1 MSAYY
6 NEIDAYAAQWLRN
19 LIAAGLIAPG
29 DVDERDIRDVGPDE
43 LRGYTQCHFF
53 AGIGVWSLALRN
65 AGWPDDRQV
74 WTGSCPCQPFSAAG
88 RRAGTADERHLW
100 PRWFHLIGECRP
112 SAVFGEQV
120 ASKDGLGWFDLV
132 SADLEG
138 SAYAVG
144 ASDLCAAGVGAPH
157 IRQRLWFCAY
167 DLRPAASGLQ
177 HASGDGRQQRWSEPG
192 GWGSTGGC
200 GIGQLADT
208 DDEGLE
214 GWIEPGRE
222 RAAERA
228 SGAGVVVERLADADG
243 RHASAERQQRGGE
256 QRQHSEDGGAVE
268 RVVHARGGRERGNAR
283 SCAEGDRQATCR
295 RDLGADG
302 SVPSCNR
309 HSSPTNGFWRD
320 ADWLF
325 CRDGKWRPVEPGTFP
340 LVDGSA
346 FNVGSGSTFQGK
358 SRQGMLR
365 GYGNAIVERVAR
377 TFIEAR
383 LDLDSVDAGSLD
395 DILG

>member
-1 MSAYY
+1 MTPRAYY

-65 AGWPDDRQV
+65 AGWPDDRPV

-88 RRAGTADERHLW
+88 RRGGTADERHLW
-100 PRWFHLIGECRP
+100 PHWNHLIAECGP
-112 SAVFGEQV
+112 PAIFGEQV

-167 DLRPAASGLQ
+167 DLRPAASGLAHSYGQ
-177 HASGDGRQQRWSEPG
+177 HVRRGF
-192 GWGSTGGC
+192 
-200 GIGQLADT
+200 
-208 DDEGLE
+208 
-214 GWIEPGRE
+214 
-222 RAAERA
+222 
-228 SGAGVVVERLADADG
+228 GAGVGEEAAPETKAREWQRGGANRRLGSPYGGLADADG
-243 RHASAERQQRGGE
+243 RHTGAEREQPGGQHGQQPQDGRVVGLADASADRPQRRLRGRQDQERE
-256 QRQHSEDGGAVE
+256 AV
-268 RVVHARGGRERGNAR
+268 N
-283 SCAEGDRQATCR
+283 RQAGCDSATDR
-295 RDLGADG
+295 SRTAHGGWD
-302 SVPSCNR
+302 V
-309 HSSPTNGFWRD
+309 

-325 CRDGKWRPVEPGTFP
+325 CRDGKWRPVESGTFP
-340 LVDGSA
+340 LAHGATSR
-346 FNVGSGSTFQGK
+346 VG
-358 SRQGMLR
+358 RLR
-365 GYGNAIVERVAR
+365 AYGNAIVPQVAAA
-377 TFIEAR
+377 FIEAAEEARIDAERVR
-383 LDLDSVDAGSLD
+383 LSGVFG
-395 DILG
+395 